1 MQQMRVRCPT
11 AKYLGSGVVENYEL
25 QFKGSPRGAHATI
38 APKEGS
44 SVPVG
49 VWRIQ
54 GKDEKRLDLYEGFPH
69 YYFKRTVPVTMGEKT
84 VRGMA
89 YIMDL
94 KQDFGLPSANYY
106 YIVEKGYH
114 DCGLNTRVLENALEQ
129 AWDQIQVQEQ
139 HQVQEP
145 QEEIGMC

>member
-1 MQQMRVRCPT
+1 MRQMRGRCPT
-11 AKYLGSGVVENYEL
+11 AQYLGSGIVKDYEL

-54 GKDEKRLDLYEGFPH
+54 TGDEKRLDLYEGYPN
-69 YYFKRTVPVTMGEKT
+69 YYFKQIVPVTMDGKT
-84 VRGMA
+84 IRGMA

-94 KQDFGLPSANYY
+94 KHSFGLPSPNYY
-106 YIVEKGYH
+106 YIVERGYK
-114 DCGLNTRVLENALEQ
+114 DCGLDTKVLEQ
-129 AWDQIQVQEQ
+129 ALQEAYEQVQLQEQ
-139 HQVQEP
+139 QE
-145 QEEIGMC
+145 GMHLC

>member
-1 MQQMRVRCPT
+1 MQRMKLRCPT
-11 AKYLGSGVVENYEL
+11 ARYLGSGVVENYEL

-54 GKDEKRLDLYEGFPH
+54 GNDEKRLDFYEGHPD
-69 YYFKRTVPVTMGEKT
+69 YYFKRTIPVTMEGKT
-84 VRGMA
+84 IRGMA

-94 KQDFGLPSANYY
+94 KQNFGLPNANYY
-106 YIVEKGYH
+106 YIVEQGYR
-114 DCGLNTRVLENALEQ
+114 DCGLDTRVLEQALDQ
-129 AWDQIQVQEQ
+129 AWDQIQEQEQ
-139 HQVQEP
+139 QE
-145 QEEIGMC
+145 GMQMC